1 MKHLKTVKAKKNK
14 GQTALEYA
22 MVTVA
27 VSLVLLAAWNTVGAR
42 VQQLIRGNMLGTIEK
57 QMTGGNATVPAGGGR

>member
-1 MKHLKTVKAKKNK
+1 MKHLKTIKAKKSK

-27 VSLVLLAAWNTVGAR
+27 ISLVLLGAWNVVGDR
-42 VQQLIRGNMLGTIEK
+42 VKGIIQGQMLQGITNQLTKGN
-57 QMTGGNATVPAGGGR
+57 NAVSR